1 MNSIKIGRSTQCD
14 IIINDSYISGIHAEI
29 KLVSS
34 GRYVYTDMSRNGSV
48 LNGRI
53 IGHNP
58 IEITYGTPILL
69 AGKIPLPWE
78 QIQMKLDSVNPF
90 DNHTNI
96 TTDHSQSD
104 YNNDFHYY
112 DNEDLGCGWMVLC
125 FLIPLV
131 GLVLYFAWDN
141 KKPVAAKTA
150 GQVALISVGI
160 DIVISILASL

>member
-78 QIQMKLDSVNPF
+78 QIQIKLDSVSPF
-90 DNHTNI
+90 DNNTNI
-96 TTDHSQSD
+96 NTDYHQPVHD
-104 YNNDFHYY
+104 DHHHYY

-131 GLVLYFAWDN
+131 GLVLYFAWND

-150 GQVALISVGI
+150 GLVAIISVGI